1 MATFGLF
8 LMCLWNNF
16 LIRFISILEHIY
28 FNKMIEFK
36 VWISFLITVTILVTT
51 PGPSVLLA
59 TANSMKYG
67 INKTLGTILGDL
79 SANLCQ
85 ILLASFGLASI
96 VISSGELFQLIKW
109 CGVIY
114 LIYIGIMKI
123 TSKPTLQINKEETNE
138 REFSKLYVE
147 GFLMSVA
154 NPKAIVFFAAL
165 FPIFIDDSLPFL
177 PQVVIL
183 SITFLILDGISLLI
197 YTLFASR
204 LKTYLENHEKIY
216 LQNKVVGILL
226 ILSGIMLSM
235 VNRTN
240 N

>member
-1 MATFGLF
+1 
-8 LMCLWNNF
+8 
-16 LIRFISILEHIY
+16 
-28 FNKMIEFK
+28 MIDIK
-36 VWISFLITVTILVTT
+36 IWISFLITVTILVMT

-67 INKTLGTILGDL
+67 IDKTFGTILGDL

-85 ILLASFGLASI
+85 IFLASIGLASI
-96 VISSGELFQLIKW
+96 VISSGELFQVIKW
-109 CGVIY
+109 CGVAY

-123 TSKPTLQINKEETNE
+123 VSKPIIKINYEETNE
-138 REFSKLYVE
+138 RSFFKLYAE
-147 GFLMSVA
+147 GFLMSAA

-165 FPIFIDDSLPFL
+165 FPLFISDSLPFL

-183 SITFLILDGISLLI
+183 SITFLMLDGISLLI

-204 LKTYLENHEKIY
+204 LKTYLENQEKIY
-216 LQNKVVGILL
+216 LQNKLVGVLL

-235 VNRTN
+235 VNQTN

>member
-1 MATFGLF
+1 
-8 LMCLWNNF
+8 
-16 LIRFISILEHIY
+16 
-28 FNKMIEFK
+28 MIEFK

-114 LIYIGIMKI
+114 LIYMGIMKI
-123 TSKPTLQINKEETNE
+123 TSKPTLLINKEETNE

-226 ILSGIMLSM
+226 ILSGIMLSV

>member
-1 MATFGLF
+1 
-8 LMCLWNNF
+8 
-16 LIRFISILEHIY
+16 
-28 FNKMIEFK
+28 MIEFK

-114 LIYIGIMKI
+114 LIYMGIMKI
-123 TSKPTLQINKEETNE
+123 TSKPTLLINKEETNE

>member
-1 MATFGLF
+1 
-8 LMCLWNNF
+8 
-16 LIRFISILEHIY
+16 
-28 FNKMIEFK
+28 MIEFK
-36 VWISFLITVTILVTT
+36 VWISFLITVSILVST

-204 LKTYLENHEKIY
+204 LKKYLENHEKIY